1 MIYEKTYTIACDS
14 RALFRSDAWII
25 IFSQPQ
31 AAVLDAGHREDL
43 KRPASKM
50 VGAERRAFDSLQVC
64 WGQQAPHPRECVAL
78 PQIKANNFPESHGR
92 RTRFLHCMVAFPDH
106 IGKPIP
112 LLYYPPYHSKYHP
125 VERCWGILE
134 QHWNRTARSGSTP
147 RLTEYNAH
155 GIKFQ
160 DSGFPLYHCQ

>member
-1 MIYEKTYTIACDS
+1 MIYEKTYTITCDS
-14 RALFRSDAWII
+14 RALLRSDAWII

-31 AAVLDAGHREDL
+31 ATVLDAGHREDL
-43 KRPASKM
+43 KPPASKI
-50 VGAERRAFDSLQVC
+50 VGAERRAFGSLQVC
-64 WGQQAPHPRECVAL
+64 WEQQAPHPRECVAL

-92 RTRFLHCMVAFPDH
+92 RTQFLHCMVAFADH
-106 IGKPIP
+106 NGKSIP

-134 QHWNRTARSGSTP
+134 QHWNRMHAPGRRPDLPIIIS
-147 RLTEYNAH
+147 H